1 VLLHAESVMVSR
13 GRRTVLSGV
22 ELSVGAGA
30 VVQLAGANGSG
41 KTSLLRV
48 LAGIAAPRRGKV
60 RRGGRCAFVPE
71 KVALTPALEAG
82 QWLRAMRRL
91 RHLEPADWDA
101 HAADSGLAPDVLGQA
116 SATLSKGTL
125 QRVALLEAVHS
136 GAQVLLFDEPFAGL
150 DVDGRA
156 WLTARLDAH
165 LRAGG
170 AIVATDHSGAL
181 RHALGL
187 ERAFLLADGRCRPWS
202 PKQADITVSVTAPDG
217 TRLTRSWPAG
227 SADAVADT
235 LRAEGWE
242 PADGP

>member
-1 VLLHAESVMVSR
+1 VLHAESLTVSR
-13 GRRTVLSGV
+13 GRRTILSGV
-22 ELSVGAGA
+22 ELSVGAGS

-48 LAGIAAPRRGKV
+48 LAGIAAPRRGRV
-60 RRGGRCAFVPE
+60 QRGGACAFVPE
-71 KVALTPALEAG
+71 KVALAPALEAG
-82 QWLRAMRRL
+82 QWLRAMRSL
-91 RHLEPADWDA
+91 RRLEPADWDA
-101 HAADSGLAPDVLGQA
+101 HAADSGFAPDVLGQA

-136 GAQVLLFDEPFAGL
+136 GAQVLLLDEPFAGL
-150 DVDGRA
+150 DADGRG
-156 WLTARLDAH
+156 WLTGRLDAH

-170 AIVATDHSGAL
+170 AVVATDHSGTL

-202 PKQADITVSVTAPDG
+202 AKQEQITVSVTAPDG

-227 SADAVADT
+227 DAVADA